1 MPQTRTLCPRCRQ
14 PVMADIN
21 QLFDMNTDPQAKQT
35 LLSGQFN
42 LIQCPSC
49 GFQGML
55 PTPIVYHDAE
65 KELLLT
71 FFPPEIGLPLNE
83 QEKLVGPMI
92 NKVMNQLP
100 QEKRKGYL
108 LRPQTMLSMQHL
120 VERILEGDGITKE
133 MIQDQQKKI
142 DLIRTL
148 MVTPADDR
156 AKILETESGLV
167 DETFFA
173 IFSRLTEAAVMSR
186 DEKSTREFGEIQQLL
201 LEKTKIGQDI
211 KKQNDEAE
219 AAMNSLKEAS
229 KSGLTREKLVDLIVE
244 SPSEIRTA
252 TLVRLARSGLDYA
265 FFQILSGKIDQANGD
280 EKDRL
285 TKLRESLLKMT
296 AELDLELQE
305 QAAKIK
311 QVLDKIVSSPD
322 IEKTTEQILPAVN
335 ELFIDVLQQELQTA
349 REKSDLE
356 RGGKLQKIVDV
367 IQKASAPPPEYALLE
382 KLLATENDEQMKT
395 VLESQ
400 PEMISPEFIQLITGV
415 ISQVKPRG
423 KILLS

>member
-1 MPQTRTLCPRCRQ
+1 
-14 PVMADIN
+14 
-21 QLFDMNTDPQAKQT
+21 
-35 LLSGQFN
+35 
-42 LIQCPSC
+42 
-49 GFQGML
+49 ML

-83 QEKLVGPMI
+83 QEKMIGPMI
-92 NKVMNQLP
+92 NKVMNELP

-120 VERILEGDGITKE
+120 VERVLEGDGITKE

-156 AKILETESGLV
+156 AKILETESALI

-173 IFSRLTEAAVMSR
+173 IFSRLMEAAVMSR
-186 DEKSTREFGEIQQLL
+186 DEKSARELADIQQLL
-201 LEKTKIGQDI
+201 LEKTAIGQDI

-219 AAMNSLKEAS
+219 AAMNSLKEAG
-229 KSGLTREKLVDLIVE
+229 KDGLTREKLVDLLVE

-252 TLVRLARSGLDYA
+252 TLVRLARSGMDYA
-265 FFQILSGKIDQANGD
+265 FFQILSEKIEQAGGE

-285 TKLRESLLKMT
+285 SKLRESLLKMT
-296 AELDLELQE
+296 AEMDLELQE
-305 QAAKIK
+305 QAARIK
-311 QVLDKIVSSPD
+311 QVIDKIITSPD
-322 IEKTTEQILPAVN
+322 VEKMTEQILPAVN
-335 ELFIDVLQQELQTA
+335 DLFIDVLRQELQAA

-356 RGGKLQKIVDV
+356 RSGKLQIIVDV
-367 IQKASAPPPEYALLE
+367 IQKASAPPPEYAFLE
-382 KLLATENDEQMKT
+382 QLLAAEGEEQMKA

-400 PEMISPEFIQLITGV
+400 ADMVTPEFIQLLAGV
-415 ISQVKPRG
+415 IAQAETQGEQPAVVEQLRSVHRMALKMSMKKNMAQ
-423 KILLS
+423 